1 MSESGLPVC
10 FSRDLRTSAQWTA
23 GEGSGLSVCL
33 VFRRRMTDR
42 MTVLFFPVAPFLINT
57 L

>member
-1 MSESGLPVC
+1 MSERGLPVC
-10 FSRDLRTSAQWTA
+10 FSHDLRTSVQWTA
-23 GEGSGLSVCL
+23 GEGNGLSVCL

-42 MTVLFFPVAPFLINT
+42 MTVLFFPVTLFLINT